1 MTLANQISFFRLL
14 LIPVFVGLI
23 LQDAPGRDWPRY
35 AALAVFMVAAFSDM
49 LDGYVARRYDQRTK
63 LGQVL
68 DPFAD
73 KLLVNVSFVFL
84 AADQYLEHPVPL
96 WVPVV
101 VLTRDGVLAGGAYLI
116 QRYRGRVYL
125 RARFFGKV
133 NTVLQNFTIGVVLLQ
148 FSFARPLMVAM
159 AVFCVVSYLDYLW
172 SGRDQIFPKEA
183 A

>member
-1 MTLANQISFFRLL
+1 VTLANQISFFRLL

-35 AALAVFMVAAFSDM
+35 AALGVFMVAALSDM

-73 KLLVNVSFVFL
+73 KLLVNVCFVFL
-84 AADQYLEHPVPL
+84 AADQYLEHPVPM

-101 VLTRDGVLAGGAYLI
+101 VLARDGVLVGGAYLI
-116 QRYRGRVYL
+116 RRYRGRIYL
-125 RARFFGKV
+125 RARVFGKV

-148 FSFARPLMVAM
+148 FSFALPLMMGM

-172 SGRDQIFPKEA
+172 NARDQILPKESA
-183 A
+183 